1 MNRQVIS
8 ARGISKVFNNKN
20 SSLEV
25 LKDIS
30 FDLDRGQSIGIVGAS
45 GSGKTTLLHIVCGL
59 ENPNSGEVLVNGKEI
74 SSLSFDEKALLR
86 SKEIGFVY
94 QFHHL
99 LPDLTALENVLMPAL
114 IAGIPQA
121 LAIENA
127 KRLLGDMNLENKEN
141 NKPDE
146 LSGGERQRVA
156 IARSMSNSPSC
167 LVMDEPTGNLDAN
180 NVESFMNLVLEL
192 SLIHI

>member
-8 ARGISKVFNNKN
+8 ARGISKVFYNQN

-59 ENPNSGEVLVNGKEI
+59 ENPNSGEVLVSGKEI

-86 SKEIGFVY
+86 
-94 QFHHL
+94 
-99 LPDLTALENVLMPAL
+99 
-114 IAGIPQA
+114 
-121 LAIENA
+121 
-127 KRLLGDMNLENKEN
+127 
-141 NKPDE
+141 
-146 LSGGERQRVA
+146 
-156 IARSMSNSPSC
+156 
-167 LVMDEPTGNLDAN
+167 
-180 NVESFMNLVLEL
+180 L